1 MPIKP
6 ENKHRYPEN
15 WDQIRAQILERAGN
29 RCEFCGLENYAEGH
43 RDKAG
48 EWYSLERIEMLKA
61 KGLDP
66 FEGTRALNFTSC
78 KKRIKIVLTIAH
90 LDHTPE
96 NNDPA
101 NLRALCQRCH
111 NRYDQPNRQ
120 LNRKKAKA
128 AGIQTLDL

>member
-6 ENKHRYPEN
+6 ENKHRYPDN
-15 WDQIRAQILERAGN
+15 WDEIREAILKRADN
-29 RCEFCGLENYAEGH
+29 RCEFCGLENYAQGH
-43 RDKAG
+43 RDKTG
-48 EWYSLERIEMLKA
+48 EWYSLERIEALKA
-61 KGLDP
+61 EGRDP
-66 FEGTRALNFTSC
+66 FESCGPLCFTVC
-78 KKRIKIVLTIAH
+78 KKRVKIVLTIAH

-111 NRYDQPNRQ
+111 NRYDQPNRV
-120 LNRKKAKA
+120 LNRKKTAS